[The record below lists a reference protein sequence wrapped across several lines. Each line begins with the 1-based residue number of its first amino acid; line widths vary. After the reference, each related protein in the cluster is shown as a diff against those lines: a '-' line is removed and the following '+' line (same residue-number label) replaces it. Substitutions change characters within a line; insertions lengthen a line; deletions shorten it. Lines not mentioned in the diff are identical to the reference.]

1 MIEVIKSTTVLE
13 ILVLL
18 MLIPAA
24 GLDAQNVEV
33 SITGIRSD
41 KGQIALG
48 IFKDQESYQKDEA
61 FLEIQFPK
69 KEIINGSMTV
79 SFSLEPGI
87 YGIALLD
94 DENNNYLMEYN
105 FLGMPKEGFGFSG
118 YYHTG
123 LSKPSF
129 DKFSFV
135 LARGQSKNFKI
146 KVRYIL

>member
-1 MIEVIKSTTVLE
+1 MIKSTTVLE

>member
-1 MIEVIKSTTVLE
+1 MIKSTTVLE

-33 SITGIRSD
+33 SVTGIRSD

-48 IFKDQESYQKDEA
+48 IFKNQESYQKDEA

-69 KEIINGSMTV
+69 KEIKNGSMTV
-79 SFSLEPGI
+79 SFSLEPGT
-87 YGIALLD
+87 YGLAVLD
-94 DENNNYLMEYN
+94 DENSDYLMEYN

-123 LSKPSF
+123 ISKPVF
-129 DKFSFV
+129 DDFRFTVPEGQKMKFTIRMKYF
-135 LARGQSKNFKI
+135 
-146 KVRYIL
+146 

>member
-1 MIEVIKSTTVLE
+1 MIKSTTVLE

-79 SFSLEPGI
+79 SFSPEPGI